1 MVGRMGCVFST
12 IEDNHIHHINNMME
26 LGGAEIS
33 GIKLHA
39 AIDVLIRRNHIHHN
53 TMGIWLDWEAQG
65 ARITQN
71 LLHDNDVPE
80 GSIKLEGG
88 MESQDIFIEVGHGP
102 TLMDNNILL
111 SRDGLRL
118 ATEGV
123 AVVHNLI
130 LGSTTVVGAG
140 TDLEVE

>member
-1 MVGRMGCVFST
+1 MGCVFST

-88 MESQDIFIEVGHGP
+88 MESQDIFIEVGH
-102 TLMDNNILL
+102 
-111 SRDGLRL
+111 
-118 ATEGV
+118 
-123 AVVHNLI
+123 
-130 LGSTTVVGAG
+130 
-140 TDLEVE
+140 

>member
-1 MVGRMGCVFST
+1 MCRGQYHGWLKEEIGSHTVRRCNIHDCQQTGIVGRMGCVFST

-80 GSIKLEGG
+80 GSIKLEAVWKARI
-88 MESQDIFIEVGHGP
+88 S
-102 TLMDNNILL
+102 L
-111 SRDGLRL
+111 SK
-118 ATEGV
+118 
-123 AVVHNLI
+123 
-130 LGSTTVVGAG
+130 
-140 TDLEVE
+140 

>member
-1 MVGRMGCVFST
+1 MPRSRP
-12 IEDNHIHHINNMME
+12 IRSRDNHSKSAAYKHHQTRQKAEMFSKSEAIESDIKVIKVTSPYQHRVNNMME
-26 LGGAEIS
+26 LGGGAEIS

-80 GSIKLEGG
+80 
-88 MESQDIFIEVGHGP
+88 V
-102 TLMDNNILL
+102 LL
-111 SRDGLRL
+111 S
-118 ATEGV
+118 
-123 AVVHNLI
+123 
-130 LGSTTVVGAG
+130 
-140 TDLEVE
+140 

>member
-1 MVGRMGCVFST
+1 
-12 IEDNHIHHINNMME
+12 MME

-88 MESQDIFIEVGHGP
+88 MECMECGSCTYICPARRPLTQAFKEMRK
-102 TLMDNNILL
+102 T
-111 SRDGLRL
+111 
-118 ATEGV
+118 V
-123 AVVHNLI
+123 AANRRKK
-130 LGSTTVVGAG
+130 G
-140 TDLEVE
+140 